1 MRLLADEN
9 MPLVPEFFGDLG
21 ELRRLPGRRIT
32 AADVAGADV
41 LLLRS
46 VTRVDEAL
54 LGDSALRF
62 VGTATIGTDH
72 LDLAALA
79 ARQVQVA
86 SAPGC
91 NARAVGEY
99 VATVLAV
106 LSAEQG
112 WAPPERTLGI
122 VGLGNTGSQVAALAK
137 VLGFRVLGCDPAVSL
152 PGVDMRSLPALL
164 DEADILS
171 FHVPLTRQGPHPTF
185 HLLDAGRLAG
195 LRPGTVLINSS
206 RGEVVD
212 NRALLAE
219 LVKDGRGLT
228 AVLDVW
234 EGEPHVMP
242 ALLERVRFG
251 SPHVAGYSQEGKWRG
266 TEMIYR
272 ALCATLGRP
281 ATLSL
286 QALQPAGLPPPLA
299 VDAGLPMARL
309 LAFVLSRACDLARDD
324 AALRASLKE
333 ADPALAFDGLRK
345 DYPVRREFTAHRVA
359 LPAGHAAWPTLL
371 ALGFRPA

>member
-9 MPLVPEFFGDLG
+9 MPLVAEFFGELG
-21 ELRRLPGRRIT
+21 ELRRLPGRGIT
-32 AADVAGADV
+32 AADVAAADV

-46 VTRVDEAL
+46 VTRVDAAL

-79 ARQVQVA
+79 ARGVRVA

-106 LSAEQG
+106 LAAEQG
-112 WAPPERTLGI
+112 WAPATRTLGV
-122 VGLGNTGSQVAALAK
+122 VGLGNTGRQVVALAR
-137 VLGFRVLGCDPAVSL
+137 VLGLRVLGCDPAVSL
-152 PGVDMRSLPALL
+152 PGVESRTLPDLL

-185 HLLDAGRLAG
+185 HLMDAAGLAR
-195 LRPGTVLINSS
+195 LRPGTLLINSS

-212 NRALLAE
+212 NHALLAE
-219 LVKDGRGLT
+219 LAKPDRGLT

-234 EGEPHVMP
+234 EGEPRLMP
-242 ALLERVRFG
+242 ALLARVRFG

-272 ALCATLGRP
+272 ALCEALGRP

-286 QALQPAGLPPPLA
+286 QALQPAGLPAVLA
-299 VDAGLPMARL
+299 VDAGLPLPGL
-309 LAFVLSRACDLARDD
+309 LAAVLSRACDLARDD
-324 AALRASLKE
+324 AALRASLK
-333 ADPALAFDGLRK
+333 APDPALAFDRLRK
-345 DYPVRREFTAHRVA
+345 DYPVRREFTAHRVD

-371 ALGFRPA
+371 ALGFRPV